1 MSASCGCS
9 HNLCELHFQRQVCV
23 ECVCV
28 CVCMCVWNVW
38 PYLYQES
45 SQLEVQRFPGPQ
57 RTTMNLASGLP
68 KRSWLAEF
76 PTSRPADLVPWAL
89 PGFPGFPGPPWSH
102 LGPPWLLATDNEL
115 ICRSLRECQAR
126 GQGRGQASL
135 APKRNKFSKWRKK
148 RRPISVGI
156 SRGPDWVCCGAKI
169 VRNYSGASSS

>member
-9 HNLCELHFQRQVCV
+9 HNLCELHFQGQVCV

-28 CVCMCVWNVW
+28 CVCVCVECLAVF
-38 PYLYQES
+38 
-45 SQLEVQRFPGPQ
+45 VPGPQ
-57 RTTMNLASGLP
+57 RTTMNSASGLP

-89 PGFPGFPGPPWSH
+89 PGFPGFPGPPWGR

-148 RRPISVGI
+148 RRPGSVGI

>member
-1 MSASCGCS
+1 M
-9 HNLCELHFQRQVCV
+9 CV
-23 ECVCV
+23 CVCV
-28 CVCMCVWNVW
+28 CVCMCVCVCVWNVW

-89 PGFPGFPGPPWSH
+89 PGFPGFPGPPWGR

-126 GQGRGQASL
+126 GQARA
-135 APKRNKFSKWRKK
+135 
-148 RRPISVGI
+148 RPAWHLSATN
-156 SRGPDWVCCGAKI
+156 SA
-169 VRNYSGASSS
+169 SGASELAQHAEFVGHDSR